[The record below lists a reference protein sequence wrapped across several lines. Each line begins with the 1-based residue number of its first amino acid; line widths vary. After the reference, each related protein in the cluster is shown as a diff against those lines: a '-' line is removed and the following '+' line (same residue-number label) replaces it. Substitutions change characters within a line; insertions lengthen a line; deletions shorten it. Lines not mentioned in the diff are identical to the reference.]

1 MPSPHVI
8 CPVNHVVCPLT
19 KYHIVSDTGHK
30 ALCPVSL
37 LGTLGM
43 GLGTLDVDWAY
54 QTRRLGI
61 LYVVAGIMLYTS
73 ASESLRRVINMR
85 VWIVS
90 YFGSILGVYS
100 CAVDANQTA
109 RQLRRT
115 GSADAIVTEARLNE
129 ETCTGKTLLATV
141 PTATSEA

>member
-1 MPSPHVI
+1 
-8 CPVNHVVCPLT
+8 
-19 KYHIVSDTGHK
+19 
-30 ALCPVSL
+30 
-37 LGTLGM
+37 M

-129 ETCTGKTLLATV
+129 ETCKGKTLLATV
-141 PTATSEA
+141 PTATSCVCTLFSFKVFARCIIEDFRAPQLPVLRSAVRGNTSGR